1 MTQQLLR
8 GEIDG
13 ATDAYL
19 AHLTVERGL
28 ATNSLAAYR
37 RDLARYARYLSAAD
51 VTRLADVD
59 VARIR
64 AFAASL
70 REPEGDGPALAD
82 ASVARTLVAVRGFHR
97 FVVRE
102 GLVPVDVSAAIK
114 PPLPPKRLPK
124 ALDVEEVEAL
134 LAAAAFDQTVV
145 ARRDTALLELLYA
158 TGARISEAVALDVDD
173 IRRPPEAAGTAGGAS
188 GGRVT
193 GRIAGPVTGTV
204 RLLGKGDKEREVPV
218 GRAALQ
224 AIDAYLVM
232 SRPAMATKGV
242 GSPALFLNAR
252 GARLSRQSAWAALRG
267 AADKAGIRRDISPH
281 TLRHSFATHL
291 LDGGADV
298 RTVQELLGHASV
310 TTTQIYTLVTV
321 DRLREVYVG
330 AHPRALRRPSR

>member
-8 GEIDG
+8 GDIDR
-13 ATDAYL
+13 AIDAYL

-37 RDLARYARYLSAAD
+37 RDLSRYARYLAAAD
-51 VTRLADVD
+51 VAGLADVD

-70 REPEGDGPALAD
+70 REPGDDAPALAD
-82 ASVARTLVAVRGFHR
+82 ASIARTLVAVRGFHR

-173 IRRPPEAAGTAGGAS
+173 IRRPAEGAG
-188 GGRVT
+188 
-193 GRIAGPVTGTV
+193 IAGSAATGTV

-218 GRAALQ
+218 GRAALR

-330 AHPRALRRPSR
+330 AHPRALRRASR